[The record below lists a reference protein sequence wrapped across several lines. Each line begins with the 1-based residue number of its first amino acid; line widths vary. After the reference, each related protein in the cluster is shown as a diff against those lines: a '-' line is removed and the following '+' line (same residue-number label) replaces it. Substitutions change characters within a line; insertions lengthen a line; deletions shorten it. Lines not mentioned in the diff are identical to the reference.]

1 MLDDTM
7 KKLSDHQLLG
17 MVEVMLD
24 DDHRV
29 DDATA
34 TYVAAYEE
42 AMTRPSVKA
51 IIDINYPDIE

>member
-24 DDHRV
+24 DDHAI

-34 TYVAAYEE
+34 TYVAAYNE

-51 IIDINYPDIE
+51 IIDIMNQED